1 MSRSRFAARPLS
13 GSTGSVWTILAVA
26 LMALATAACA
36 RSPQVVVLS
45 PPLSGPPGKI
55 AAPRSVELSV
65 RDDRTSRVIGSRGG
79 LYAETST
86 ITTEDD
92 IAPGLRKLL
101 AEKLAQQ
108 GYTVVPPGSGGEV
121 QLSVDVQSLTY
132 ETGGSVLTEIKVSSS
147 VGVTCVK
154 GGETLTSRFETRHR
168 EEFASA
174 PDEAQNSELIN
185 MVLGRTLDEVLSDR
199 ELRDFMSR

>member
-1 MSRSRFAARPLS
+1 MSLSSRAGRSLAGPLCALLCAALL
-13 GSTGSVWTILAVA
+13 V
-26 LMALATAACA
+26 LATSACA

-45 PPLSGPPGKI
+45 PTLSGPPGKI
-55 AAPRSVELSV
+55 AAPTTVELGV
-65 RDDRTSRVIGSRGG
+65 RDDRSTRVIGSRGG

-101 AEKLAQQ
+101 AEKLEQQ

-121 QLSVDVQSLTY
+121 TLDVALQKLTY

-147 VGVTCVK
+147 IGVTVRK
-154 GGETLTSRFETRHR
+154 GADTLTSRFETNHR
-168 EEFASA
+168 EEFATA
-174 PDEAQNSELIN
+174 PDDAENAELIN
-185 MVLGRTLDEVLSDR
+185 MVLGRTLDEMLTDQ
-199 ELRDFMSR
+199 ELRAFIAG

>member
-1 MSRSRFAARPLS
+1 MFRSSSAACPLP
-13 GSTGSVWTILAVA
+13 GLLWTVLAA
-26 LMALATAACA
+26 TLLALATTACA

-55 AAPRSVELSV
+55 ATPTTIELGV
-65 RDDRTSRVIGSRGG
+65 RDDRSSKVIGSRGG

-101 AEKLAQQ
+101 AEKLEQQ

-121 QLSVDVQSLTY
+121 NLDVVLQKLTY
-132 ETGGSVLTEIKVSSS
+132 ETGGSVLTEAKVSSS
-147 VGVTCVK
+147 IGVIATK
-154 GGETLTSRFETRHR
+154 GAETLTSRFETRHR
-168 EEFASA
+168 EEFATA
-174 PDEAQNSELIN
+174 PDEGENAELIN
-185 MVLGRTLDEVLSDR
+185 MVLGRTLDEMLTDT
-199 ELRDFMSR
+199 ELRDFMSG